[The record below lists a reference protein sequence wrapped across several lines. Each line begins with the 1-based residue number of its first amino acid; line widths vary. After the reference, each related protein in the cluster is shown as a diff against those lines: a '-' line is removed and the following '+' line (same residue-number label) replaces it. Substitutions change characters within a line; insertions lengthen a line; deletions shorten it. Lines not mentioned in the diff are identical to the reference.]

1 MPIRAIFFDLGG
13 VILRT
18 EYQTPRQYLA
28 ERLNMEY
35 DDLVRLVFESETSR
49 KASIGTLTADEHW
62 AALMVRLGR
71 PASEAQKLRDEFF
84 GGDVLDYELIQL
96 IRALHGKYRTGLISN
111 AWDDLRQYIAR
122 QKFDD
127 CFDCITISAE
137 VGVVKPEVRIYQVAL
152 EQVQACAERDG
163 ASQPK
168 GALKSRSIQA
178 NEAVFVD
185 DFQVNIEG
193 CEKVG
198 MQGILFEDPDEVKQK
213 LKALL

>member
-1 MPIRAIFFDLGG
+1 VAIRAIFFDLGG

-18 EYQTPRQYLA
+18 EYQTPRQHLA

-49 KASIGTLTADEHW
+49 KASIGVLTADEHW
-62 AALMVRLGR
+62 DALMVRLKR
-71 PASEAQKLRDEFF
+71 PVSEAQRIRDEFF
-84 GGDVLDYELIQL
+84 GGDVLDHELIQL
-96 IRALHGKYRTGLISN
+96 IRTLHNKYKIGLISN
-111 AWDDLRQYIAR
+111 AWNDLRQYIAK

-127 CFDCITISAE
+127 CFDGITISAE
-137 VGVVKPEVRIYQVAL
+137 VGEVKPDARIYQVAL
-152 EQVQACAERDG
+152 EQLQARAD
-163 ASQPK
+163 
-168 GALKSRSIQA
+168 
-178 NEAVFVD
+178 EAVFVD

-198 MQGILFEDPDEVKQK
+198 MQGILFKDPDKVKQK

>member
-35 DDLVRLVFESETSR
+35 DDLVRLVFESDTSR
-49 KASIGTLTADEHW
+49 KASIGALTADEHW
-62 AALMVRLGR
+62 AALMVRLKR
-71 PASEAQKLRDEFF
+71 PVSDAQKIRDEFF
-84 GGDVLDYELIQL
+84 GGDVLDHELIQL
-96 IRALHGKYRTGLISN
+96 IRALHGQSYKTGLISN
-111 AWDDLRQYIAR
+111 AWDDIRQYIVR

-127 CFDCITISAE
+127 CFDSITVSAE
-137 VGVVKPEVRIYQVAL
+137 VGVVKPEAKIYQVAL
-152 EQVQACAERDG
+152 EQVQ
-163 ASQPK
+163 
-168 GALKSRSIQA
+168 IQA
-178 NEAVFVD
+178 DEAVFVD
-185 DFQVNIEG
+185 DFPANIEG

-198 MQGILFEDPDEVKQK
+198 MQGILFKDPDEVKQK

>member
-1 MPIRAIFFDLGG
+1 VAIRAIFFDLGG

-18 EYQTPRQYLA
+18 EYQAPRQYLA

-62 AALMVRLGR
+62 DALMVRLKR
-71 PASEAQKLRDEFF
+71 PASEAQRIRDEFF
-84 GGDVLDYELIQL
+84 GGDVLDHELIQL
-96 IRALHGKYRTGLISN
+96 IRTLHNKYKIGLISN
-111 AWDDLRQYIAR
+111 AWNDLRQYIAK

-127 CFDCITISAE
+127 CFDGITISAE
-137 VGVVKPEVRIYQVAL
+137 VGVVKPEARIYQVAL
-152 EQVQACAERDG
+152 EQVQV
-163 ASQPK
+163 
-168 GALKSRSIQA
+168 QA

-198 MQGILFEDPDEVKQK
+198 MQGILFKDPDEVKQK